1 MDLESRSLK
10 TIEGLYDERRENIG
24 AFSGGKDS
32 IVLKHLMDRT
42 GIPFVYKYSNTTID
56 PPGHIGFIRKNYP
69 DVEIIQ
75 PRYSFWDLI
84 EKYGLPTRQNRFCCQ
99 HLKEYVGKGAKVF
112 EGLRID
118 ESKEEETTISNRGKK
133 KSISKRGRRLLAL
146 KEPEVC
152 DTRVKDKIHAYPIMN
167 WTTGDIWKYIRKYN
181 IPYSDFYNQGFHRL
195 GCIGCP
201 LGRQDQRMR
210 EYKLYP
216 RFVFASIRAI
226 EKNIEAGKSISKF
239 FDNPYEAFYWWIS
252 EISIETHKMQKLFKI
267 DYETVINSTFPNI
280 PVLKKPSSDGA
291 FN

>member
-1 MDLESRSLK
+1 MDKESQSLK
-10 TIEGLYDERRENIG
+10 IIEGLYDPGKENIG

-32 IVLKHLMDRT
+32 VVLKHLMGRT

-56 PPGHIGFIRKNYP
+56 PPGHLHFIRTSFP

-99 HLKEYVGKGAKVF
+99 RLKEYIGKGAKVF

-118 ESKEEETTISNRGKK
+118 ESKEELRYATRGRKVGTT
-133 KSISKRGRRLLAL
+133 KRGRRLLAL

-152 DTRVKDKIHAYPIMN
+152 DTRVKEKIHAYPIMN
-167 WTTGDIWKYIRKYN
+167 WTTTEVWDYIKKYD
-181 IPYSDFYNQGFHRL
+181 IPYSDFYDKGFHRL
-195 GCIGCP
+195 GCIGRP

-210 EYKLYP
+210 EYKMFP
-216 RFVFASIRAI
+216 RFVYTAI
-226 EKNIEAGKSISKF
+226 KAIQKNIDAGKSVSKF

-252 EISIETHKMQKLFKI
+252 EVSVEKHKSQRLFTI
-267 DYETVINSTFPNI
+267 DYEKVIKNTFP
-280 PVLKKPSSDGA
+280 KT
-291 FN
+291 